1 MQKHGY
7 LPEVRKLIMSYERHY
22 SVKKELTKDILHKKV
37 SGVCGG
43 IANHYELPRL
53 GVRIAA
59 VISLFSF
66 PVVTGVAYIVA
77 AILLPTRK

>member
-1 MQKHGY
+1 
-7 LPEVRKLIMSYERHY
+7 MSYERNY
-22 SVKKELTKDILHKKV
+22 TIEKTLTKDVIHKKI

-43 IANHYELPRL
+43 IAKHYGLPRL

-59 VISLFSF
+59 IVSLFTF

>member
-1 MQKHGY
+1 M
-7 LPEVRKLIMSYERHY
+7 RYEREY
-22 SVKKELTKDILHKKV
+22 LMQNRLTKDMVHKKL

-43 IANHYELPRL
+43 IARHYQLSRL

-59 VISLFSF
+59 VVSLFAF

-77 AILLPTRK
+77 AMLLPARR

>member
-1 MQKHGY
+1 
-7 LPEVRKLIMSYERHY
+7 MSYERHY
-22 SVKKELTKDILHKKV
+22 SVHKTLTKDLVHKKV

-43 IANHYELPRL
+43 IARHCELPRL

-59 VISLFSF
+59 VTSLFLF

-77 AILLPTRK
+77 AILLPNRK

>member
-1 MQKHGY
+1 
-7 LPEVRKLIMSYERHY
+7 MSYERHY
-22 SVKKELTKDILHKKV
+22 SVNKTLTKDIIHKKV

-59 VISLFSF
+59 IVSLFTF

-77 AILLPTRK
+77 AMLLPSRR